1 MLVVPRFELKLKLIF
16 TSIINAL
23 AGVKK
28 CAPCGACGGAGTG
41 AGVGGSGVDI
51 GVGCGGAAA
60 ADAAATRMG
69 PFGLMSSWK
78 GERRPSFCRA
88 AIILMRERN
97 LSPFLYP

>member
-1 MLVVPRFELKLKLIF
+1 MRLLVLKNAHRVAHVVAPVLAPVSVVAA
-16 TSIINAL
+16 SILVSVA
-23 AGVKK
+23 A
-28 CAPCGACGGAGTG
+28 A
-41 AGVGGSGVDI
+41 
-51 GVGCGGAAA
+51 AAA